1 MPRFIDSLAN
11 PQVPPPYR
19 FPDVN
24 SHAFLF
30 DLPTHFVQA
39 YCDRYFNLGDAAE
52 RGFVYRAF
60 PLFPYAA
67 FVVLEYPAM
76 IPESEQTAEAG
87 ELTMKDRGFA
97 GQNEFLVTFPVLR
110 HGTTRATFLSDMV
123 LEWATPLV
131 VVNNATSAISGR
143 EILGMDK
150 TYGLVEVAEQSV
162 LTGFMSEICLRAT
175 PTTLSD
181 YTTNMLKFVTIQTG
195 PPAPSRGR
203 LSNTTSA
210 WTLLG
215 SRSANNL
222 LEQVSAV
229 IVGVDDA
236 TGGLMPNPMQIIMLK
251 QFRDANN
258 ASQAVY
264 QSLVGARCKYSDVV
278 DFQFYNQD
286 EVKMRVRDNGLFN
299 SLWEPF
305 IGPDNSIQTPD
316 DPGWLTLPVK
326 MAISF
331 KATIDTDDVREIHD
345 FLRPRSRQAAAP
357 AARGMLAPWLRPLAG
372 LWGLT

>member
-1 MPRFIDSLAN
+1 MPRFIDSIAN

-30 DLPTHFVQA
+30 DMPTHFVQD

-52 RGFVYRAF
+52 RGFIYRPY

-76 IPESEQTAEAG
+76 IPESEQTAHAG
-87 ELTMKDRGFA
+87 DLSMKERGYA
-97 GQNEFLVTFPVLR
+97 GQNEFLVVFPVIR
-110 HGTTRATFLSDMV
+110 HGLTPATFLSDMV
-123 LEWATPLV
+123 LEWASPLV
-131 VVNNATSAISGR
+131 VVDNATSAISGR

-162 LTGFMSEICLRAT
+162 LTGFMSDICLRAA

-181 YTTNMLKFVTIQTG
+181 YTTNMMKFVTIQTG
-195 PPAPSRGR
+195 PPAPSRGHR
-203 LSNTTSA
+203 PNTTSA

-215 SRSANNL
+215 SRPANSL
-222 LEQVSAV
+222 LESVSAV
-229 IVGVDDA
+229 VVGLDDA

-251 QFRDANN
+251 QFRDA
-258 ASQAVY
+258 ADADKAVY
-264 QSLVGARCKYSDVV
+264 QSLVGARCKYSDVT

-286 EVKMRVRDNGLFN
+286 DVRIRVRADGPFN
-299 SLWEPF
+299 SLWEPI
-305 IGPDNSIQTPD
+305 IGPQNSTPSPDGDQAWLGIQ
-316 DPGWLTLPVK
+316 VK
-326 MAISF
+326 MAVSF
-331 KATIDTDDVREIHD
+331 KATINTDDVRELHD
-345 FLRPRSRQAAAP
+345 FLRPKTATP
-357 AARGMLAPWLRPLAG
+357 ARGMLAPWLRPLAG
-372 LWGLT
+372 FFGLS